1 MALAVRNSS
10 HAFNIAGKHDT
21 FSRNSKK
28 YSGGLDYII
37 FTVTRVQ
44 KYIYIAN
51 YTIEI
56 QGTTSN

>member
-1 MALAVRNSS
+1 MARDTMVLAVRNSS

-37 FTVTRVQ
+37 
-44 KYIYIAN
+44 Y
-51 YTIEI
+51 
-56 QGTTSN
+56 GD